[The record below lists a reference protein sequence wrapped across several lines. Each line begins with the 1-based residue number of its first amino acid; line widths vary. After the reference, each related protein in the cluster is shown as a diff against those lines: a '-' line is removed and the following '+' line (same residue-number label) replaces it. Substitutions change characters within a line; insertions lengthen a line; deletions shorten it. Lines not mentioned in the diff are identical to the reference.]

1 MIKNYLKIAL
11 RNLWRNKAFTGIN
24 IFGLSIGI
32 ATCLLIVLFIQDEL
46 SYDRYNKKADQIVRV
61 VFRGI
66 TGGQKIKEA
75 NVMPP
80 VAQTLMAN
88 FPEVK
93 EATRLQRTGSQII
106 SYGNKSFKEDAF
118 TFVDS
123 NFFEVFTLPFIKG
136 NAATA
141 LMQPNMI
148 VITQAVA
155 HKYFGNEDALGK
167 VLNIKGAPQ
176 GFKISGIIDKVPVNS
191 HFHFDFFVSMENVP
205 ESRSTSFMTSGFNT
219 YLVLQKGYDYKK
231 LEAKLPMIV
240 DKYIGGQLQQ
250 GMGMTIEQFRK
261 AGNDIGLY
269 LQPLTDIHLHSDYT
283 NDLEPEGDV
292 RYVYIFG
299 AIALF
304 MLLIA
309 CINFMNL
316 STAGASKR
324 AREVG
329 IRKVLGSMKWG
340 LVRQF
345 LTESILLTAIAFI
358 LAMVLVYVTLPFFN
372 SFSGKDLS
380 FHLAANAWVIPLMVL
395 FVLVT
400 GIFAGSYPAFFLS
413 SFKPVKVL
421 KGKFT
426 SGRGSIGLRSGLV
439 VFQFFISIILIVSTT
454 IVYKQL
460 GYIQNIK
467 LGYDK
472 EQVMILPETWLL
484 GNNQQAFYNKIVQ
497 DPRIVNVSISG
508 YLPAGNSYGNNFFV
522 YPGDNKDQLV
532 KTLRYDIDYNYIST
546 LGMQMAYGRNFSKD
560 FGTDSSG
567 IILNETTAKAMGW
580 EYDALGKTISTG
592 DKHGIPTR
600 YHVIGVVKDFH
611 FKSLHEL
618 ISPLVMILNNGA
630 GTMIIKVKTKD
641 IAGLLATLKK
651 DWASFSPDGA
661 MSYSFLDDRVN
672 ETYNTEHKMGLILGI
687 FAALT
692 IFIACLGLFGL
703 VTFTAEQRTKE
714 IGIRKVLGA
723 NVSGIV
729 RLLSKDFLKLV
740 FIAIIISTPL
750 AWWVMNKWLQDFAY
764 RIDISW
770 WMFALAGVVAIGI
783 ALFTVSFQAIKAA
796 IANPVESLR
805 SE

>member
-1 MIKNYLKIAL
+1 
-11 RNLWRNKAFTGIN
+11 
-24 IFGLSIGI
+24 
-32 ATCLLIVLFIQDEL
+32 
-46 SYDRYNKKADQIVRV
+46 
-61 VFRGI
+61 
-66 TGGQKIKEA
+66 
-75 NVMPP
+75 
-80 VAQTLMAN
+80 
-88 FPEVK
+88 
-93 EATRLQRTGSQII
+93 
-106 SYGNKSFKEDAF
+106 
-118 TFVDS
+118 
-123 NFFEVFTLPFIKG
+123 
-136 NAATA
+136 
-141 LMQPNMI
+141 
-148 VITQAVA
+148 
-155 HKYFGNEDALGK
+155 
-167 VLNIKGAPQ
+167 
-176 GFKISGIIDKVPVNS
+176 
-191 HFHFDFFVSMENVP
+191 
-205 ESRSTSFMTSGFNT
+205 
-219 YLVLQKGYDYKK
+219 
-231 LEAKLPMIV
+231 
-240 DKYIGGQLQQ
+240 
-250 GMGMTIEQFRK
+250 
-261 AGNDIGLY
+261 IGLY

-309 CINFMNL
+309 CIHFMNL

-329 IRKVLGSMKWG
+329 LRNVLGSLKWE

-372 SFSGKDLS
+372 SFSGKELS
-380 FHLAANAWVIPLMVL
+380 FHPVTNPWMLPLMLL
-395 FVLVT
+395 FILIT

-580 EYDALGKTISTG
+580 EHDALGKTISTG

-723 NVSGIV
+723 NVSAIV

-764 RIDISW
+764 RID
-770 WMFALAGVVAIGI
+770 
-783 ALFTVSFQAIKAA
+783 
-796 IANPVESLR
+796 
-805 SE
+805 

>member
-1 MIKNYLKIAL
+1 MIRNYFKIAL

-231 LEAKLPMIV
+231 LEAKLPQVI
-240 DKYIGGQLQQ
+240 DKYLGPQLQQ
-250 GMGMTIEQFRK
+250 GMGMTLAQFRS

-329 IRKVLGSMKWG
+329 IRKVLGSLKWE

-372 SFSGKDLS
+372 SFSGK
-380 FHLAANAWVIPLMVL
+380 
-395 FVLVT
+395 
-400 GIFAGSYPAFFLS
+400 
-413 SFKPVKVL
+413 
-421 KGKFT
+421 
-426 SGRGSIGLRSGLV
+426 
-439 VFQFFISIILIVSTT
+439 
-454 IVYKQL
+454 
-460 GYIQNIK
+460 
-467 LGYDK
+467 
-472 EQVMILPETWLL
+472 
-484 GNNQQAFYNKIVQ
+484 
-497 DPRIVNVSISG
+497 
-508 YLPAGNSYGNNFFV
+508 
-522 YPGDNKDQLV
+522 
-532 KTLRYDIDYNYIST
+532 
-546 LGMQMAYGRNFSKD
+546 
-560 FGTDSSG
+560 
-567 IILNETTAKAMGW
+567 
-580 EYDALGKTISTG
+580 
-592 DKHGIPTR
+592 
-600 YHVIGVVKDFH
+600 
-611 FKSLHEL
+611 
-618 ISPLVMILNNGA
+618 
-630 GTMIIKVKTKD
+630 
-641 IAGLLATLKK
+641 
-651 DWASFSPDGA
+651 
-661 MSYSFLDDRVN
+661 
-672 ETYNTEHKMGLILGI
+672 
-687 FAALT
+687 
-692 IFIACLGLFGL
+692 
-703 VTFTAEQRTKE
+703 
-714 IGIRKVLGA
+714 
-723 NVSGIV
+723 
-729 RLLSKDFLKLV
+729 
-740 FIAIIISTPL
+740 
-750 AWWVMNKWLQDFAY
+750 
-764 RIDISW
+764 
-770 WMFALAGVVAIGI
+770 
-783 ALFTVSFQAIKAA
+783 
-796 IANPVESLR
+796 
-805 SE
+805 

>member
-1 MIKNYLKIAL
+1 
-11 RNLWRNKAFTGIN
+11 
-24 IFGLSIGI
+24 
-32 ATCLLIVLFIQDEL
+32 
-46 SYDRYNKKADQIVRV
+46 
-61 VFRGI
+61 
-66 TGGQKIKEA
+66 
-75 NVMPP
+75 
-80 VAQTLMAN
+80 MAN
-88 FPEVK
+88 FPEIM

-231 LEAKLPMIV
+231 LEAKLPQVI
-240 DKYIGGQLQQ
+240 DKYLGPQLQQ
-250 GMGMTIEQFRK
+250 GMGMTLAQFRS

-329 IRKVLGSMKWG
+329 IRKVLGSLKWE

-372 SFSGKDLS
+372 SFSGKELS
-380 FHLAANAWVIPLMVL
+380 FHPVTNPWMLPLMLL
-395 FVLVT
+395 FILIT

-580 EYDALGKTISTG
+580 EHDALGKTISTG

>member
-783 ALFTVSFQAIKAA
+783 ALFTISFQAIKAA

>member
-329 IRKVLGSMKWG
+329 IRKVLGSMKWE

-783 ALFTVSFQAIKAA
+783 ALFTISFQAIKAA